1 MKGFVFAFW
10 IALGIAAVM
19 ALVPH
24 LPFVSGGPSDKLQ
37 HVIAFLSLAGLGRA
51 AFPQAPPLRIGLWL
65 CAFEGA
71 IALAQTVPA
80 LNRDGDVRDWIAD
93 VAAVATM
100 LVLTEIIR
108 MRSPGRSG

>member
-24 LPFVSGGPSDKLQ
+24 PPFVPGGPSDKLQ

-65 CAFEGA
+65 CAFGGA